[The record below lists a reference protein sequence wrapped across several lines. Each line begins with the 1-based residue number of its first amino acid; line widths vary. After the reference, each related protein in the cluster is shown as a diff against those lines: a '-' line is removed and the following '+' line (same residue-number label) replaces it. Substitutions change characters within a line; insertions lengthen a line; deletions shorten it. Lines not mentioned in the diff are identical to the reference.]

1 MSFLETLR
9 NTHKPYPLTV
19 TEQKEERKRER
30 WEEPSRKKNLQ
41 ACGKLR
47 KEKDRRERERGGK
60 QAAYSRYPIE
70 QPFTK
75 KKKKKKLLSTPSK
88 LQLFL

>member
-9 NTHKPYPLTV
+9 NTHRPYPLTV

-30 WEEPSRKKNLQ
+30 WEEPSREKNLQ

-47 KEKDRRERERGGK
+47 KEKDRRERERERERGGK

-70 QPFTK
+70 QPLTK
-75 KKKKKKLLSTPSK
+75 KNKK
-88 LQLFL
+88 

>member
-9 NTHKPYPLTV
+9 NTHRPYPLTV

-30 WEEPSRKKNLQ
+30 WEEPSREKNLQ

-47 KEKDRRERERGGK
+47 KEKDRREREREVG
-60 QAAYSRYPIE
+60 SRQPIADI
-70 QPFTK
+70 
-75 KKKKKKLLSTPSK
+75 LLNS
-88 LQLFL
+88 L

>member
-9 NTHKPYPLTV
+9 NTHRPYPLTV

-30 WEEPSRKKNLQ
+30 WEEPSREKNLQ

-47 KEKDRRERERGGK
+47 KEKDRRERERERERWEAG
-60 QAAYSRYPIE
+60 S
-70 QPFTK
+70 
-75 KKKKKKLLSTPSK
+75 L
-88 LQLFL
+88 